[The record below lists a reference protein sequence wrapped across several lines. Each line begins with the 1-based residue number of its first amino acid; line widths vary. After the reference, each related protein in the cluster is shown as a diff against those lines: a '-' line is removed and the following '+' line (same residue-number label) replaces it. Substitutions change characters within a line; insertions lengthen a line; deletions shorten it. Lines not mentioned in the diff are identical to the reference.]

1 MDLQIEY
8 IEYSPL
14 TRSLDIFTI
23 GCDGSC
29 KGCCNPQIKDWNLK
43 GLNINQ
49 TITKIKD
56 LYNQF
61 EILIDKFIIVGGD
74 PVDGEIKTK
83 GQVSELINQ
92 IKYFSNKPVY
102 VFTRHDLSEIPDSIL
117 YSANYIKT
125 GAYIPELTTDNN
137 IQYGIKLAT
146 SNQKI
151 YKLR

>member
-56 LYNQF
+56 LYS
-61 EILIDKFIIVGGD
+61 
-74 PVDGEIKTK
+74 P
-83 GQVSELINQ
+83 
-92 IKYFSNKPVY
+92 
-102 VFTRHDLSEIPDSIL
+102 
-117 YSANYIKT
+117 
-125 GAYIPELTTDNN
+125 NN
-137 IQYGIKLAT
+137 ETMQEMF
-146 SNQKI
+146 
-151 YKLR
+151 